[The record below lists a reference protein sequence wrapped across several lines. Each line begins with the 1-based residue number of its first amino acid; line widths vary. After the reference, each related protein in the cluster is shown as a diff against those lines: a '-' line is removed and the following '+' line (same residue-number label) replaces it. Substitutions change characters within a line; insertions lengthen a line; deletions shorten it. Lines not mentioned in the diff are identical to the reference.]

1 MLSEIRPAMIWMY
14 CHEKYILSQNN
25 EILSQ
30 TCHNCVLL
38 NVGCYGGCS
47 LRLEVTEM
55 VWWSIWVTKPQK
67 NCHKTERL
75 CHKSCDKKVLSQG
88 GDSAMLRGC
97 AVAGRWS
104 APSESRPVPVAPS
117 SELPARDHRSP
128 PSPTHFG
135 TRPTCS
141 ILIIRLNQTCQKTGT
156 LAIQT
161 LTH

>member
-1 MLSEIRPAMIWMY
+1 MDVLSWKIHIVTKQWNLVTNLSQLCPAKCGMLRGMQPEIGSNWDGLVE
-14 CHEKYILSQNN
+14 HLSHKTTKKLSQNW
-25 EILSQ
+25 EIVSQ
-30 TCHNCVLL
+30 KLWQQGL
-38 NVGCYGGCS
+38 
-47 LRLEVTEM
+47 
-55 VWWSIWVTKPQK
+55 
-67 NCHKTERL
+67 
-75 CHKSCDKKVLSQG
+75 LSQG